1 MTQAE
6 LGEQVGRYLGRT
18 WSRQTVSAA
27 EKGGRAF
34 TALELVV
41 ISVVLGVPLNVLFL
55 PHPAAHES
63 DLETPGGEPLPMQ
76 VLLQHVLPGPEQE
89 SIAEQYA
96 DTHQRVV
103 EIHQELERSKQE
115 LERSKQ
121 EIERNAAR
129 DRKELLARID
139 ALKNDLANA
148 IPPEVMEAAVMEVMR
163 RTQQLRGTDA
173 DPGEGKPDDGEGTDS

>member
-89 SIAEQYA
+89 GIAEQYA

-103 EIHQELERSKQE
+103 EIHQELERSKRE
-115 LERSKQ
+115 
-121 EIERNAAR
+121 
-129 DRKELLARID
+129 RKELEARID
-139 ALKNDLANA
+139 ELTEDLSKAVPNKV
-148 IPPEVMEAAVMEVMR
+148 IEAAVMEVMR
-163 RTQQLRGTDA
+163 RTQQLRDDA
-173 DPGEGKPDDGEGTDS
+173 ETAERESGDGEGTHP